1 MTTLAQAQA
10 LDRFIRELPA
20 PYARPARWLW
30 VDDPKSKLNS
40 KTATYGARTLRLSCF
55 PDQTIRASAEC
66 ATHLAYSGPITSV
79 SQLWAAFHWLEGGDV
94 WITDVFDLATV
105 EAVAR

>member
-1 MTTLAQAQA
+1 MSNLAQIKT

-30 VDDPKSKLNS
+30 VDDPKSNLNS

-55 PDQTIRASAEC
+55 PDETIRASAEC
-66 ATHLAYSGPITSV
+66 ATHLAYSGPITSA

-94 WITDVFDLATV
+94 WITDVFEPATV
-105 EAVAR
+105 EAIK